1 MCLGHHHLTTT
12 MATGVSEL
20 IETLGPFELVLTLCG
35 AALIAAYSIALF
47 QVSFFPTPAL
57 ATTSTRRLHNPPKAE
72 TKQHE
77 LLKMQASLSE
87 HFNDRVCQFLVTKSV
102 EAADQWTC
110 QPTSPYIGRFIDLDD
125 FDENEDA
132 CLVQR
137 VVILSLQLVI
147 DKLVQPSQNVE
158 SRRSVL
164 QTLCLYQ
171 LVLLFCADHFMV
183 QTHHKET
190 ENHQAKAICDE
201 EEAVDDSNVA
211 NTPLV
216 AWSDDERILER
227 VLAFNN
233 GKLME
238 TLAIVQVKSVCVK
251 SFRGRMIKAQLV
263 KALNSTT

>member
-1 MCLGHHHLTTT
+1 

-47 QVSFFPTPAL
+47 QASFFSTPAL
-57 ATTSTRRLHNPPKAE
+57 ATTSTRRRYNPLKAE
-72 TKQHE
+72 TSQHRA
-77 LLKMQASLSE
+77 LNTRVFLSE
-87 HFNDRVCQFLVTKSV
+87 HFNDDVCQFLVAKSV
-102 EAADQWTC
+102 KAADQWTC
-110 QPTSPYIGRFIDLDD
+110 QPTSPYIGRYIDLDD

-147 DKLVQPSQNVE
+147 DKLVQTSRNVE
-158 SRRSVL
+158 SRRSVI
-164 QTLCLYQ
+164 QTLCMYQ

-233 GKLME
+233 GKLKQ
-238 TLAIVQVKSVCVK
+238 TLAKVQVKSVCVK

-263 KALNSTT
+263 KKVKALNSTT